1 MPQFAV
7 YNNRNE
13 VTRGRFPLLLDVQS
27 DLLEPLN
34 TRVVVPLSPVGTAR
48 ASAMGA
54 LTPNLTAAGKEY
66 IMLTPQLAGI
76 SVREL
81 GAVVDTVS
89 SERAKILSAI
99 DLLITGI

>member
-7 YNNRNE
+7 YKNRNE
-13 VTRGRFPLLLDVQS
+13 ATRGRFPLLLDVQS

-34 TRVVVPLSPVGTAR
+34 TRVIVPLSPAR
-48 ASAMGA
+48 AMQA
-54 LTPNLTAAGKEY
+54 LTPNITVAGKEY
-66 IMLTPQLAGI
+66 LMVTPQLAGI

-81 GAVVDTVS
+81 GTLVDS
-89 SERAKILSAI
+89 APSERAKIIGAL